1 MSFGMPVL
9 AARRRGGDGYD
20 PIGTPDSTVLL
31 QLDFSNAANGTTSF
45 ADQSSYARAI
55 TTQGDAKAQSGKL
68 ELDGTGDWLEF
79 ADAAEL
85 AFGAGDW
92 TIEVFGVE
100 FDVLNAVNAMVAQW
114 DSTLGRQLQ
123 VHYKGGW
130 GYSLRAGGASTDLTG
145 PTATVSTVYDLAF
158 VRNGSSFLIYV
169 GGAQVYSGTYSSTLN
184 DPSSVWMVG
193 ASGDGSAVDGR
204 IRAVRMSDFARYT
217 GESYA
222 VPAVP
227 FAKPVVSSQSTMT
240 SDTGFFG
247 TGDTITGVPATF
259 NEETTKTYAW
269 LLDGEEIS
277 GETGLT
283 YTVDGAD
290 LGGAL
295 QFVTYGTNANGTTTS
310 TSDAETIATPTYSTE
325 SVTLSGGSSVTLS
338 DTSNLEIYHRTA

>member
-20 PIGTPDSTVLL
+20 PIGSPDSTVLL
-31 QLDFSNAANGTTSF
+31 QLDFSNAVNGTTSF

-55 TTQGDAKAQSGKL
+55 TTQGDAQAQAGKL

-85 AFGAGDW
+85 AFGADDW

-100 FDVLNAVNAMVAQW
+100 FDVLNAVNALVSQW

-145 PTATVSTVYDLAF
+145 PTATVATVYDLAF
-158 VRNGSSFLIYV
+158 VRTGDDFGIFV
-169 GGAQVYSGTYSSTLN
+169 DGGRVYSGTYSSTLN
-184 DPSSVWMVG
+184 DPSNVWMIG
-193 ASGDGSAVDGR
+193 ASGDGSMMNGR
-204 IRAVRMSDFARYT
+204 IKAVRLSDFARYT
-217 GESYA
+217 GDSYA

-227 FAKPVVSSQSTMT
+227 FAKPVVQSQSGMT

-247 TGDTITGVPATF
+247 TGDTVMGIPATF
-259 NEETTKTYAW
+259 NEEVTETYEW
-269 LLDGEEIS
+269 FLDGEAIS
-277 GETGLT
+277 GETGIE
-283 YTVDGAD
+283 YTLPGAD
-290 LGGAL
+290 VGGDL

-310 TSDAETIATPTYSTE
+310 FSDAVTVATPTFDT
-325 SVTLSGGSSVTLS
+325 VNLQTADGDNLQTAGGDNMTAY
-338 DTSNLEIYHRTA
+338 TRTA